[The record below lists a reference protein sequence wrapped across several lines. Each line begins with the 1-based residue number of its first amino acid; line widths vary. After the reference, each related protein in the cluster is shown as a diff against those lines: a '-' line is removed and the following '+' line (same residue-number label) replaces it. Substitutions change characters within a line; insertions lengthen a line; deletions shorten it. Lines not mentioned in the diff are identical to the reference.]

1 MSVELIMGFSAA
13 KAVQESQ
20 MSPCIHLTIDFN
32 PMPQINGKWQ
42 AVIEIIPTQP
52 E

>member
-20 MSPCIHLTIDFN
+20 MSPCIHHTIDFN
-32 PMPQINGKWQ
+32 PMPQVKGKWQ
-42 AVIEIIPTQP
+42 AVIKVILNQP